1 MSDLRKASFV
11 CIDCETTGLDPKKDQ
26 IVELALLQFTLE
38 ENLESMES
46 LIQPECP
53 IPESSI
59 AIHHITEE
67 MVAGKPKIGACLPE
81 FLRLIGNRIIV
92 GHGVGFDIEVLSQA
106 AAKAQI
112 PCTIQNNL
120 RVDTLRLARL
130 YGESPVNSLESLRKH
145 FNIPEEGA
153 HRAMNDVIV
162 NTAVF
167 RQLSKRYPTTEK
179 LFATL
184 DKPVLMMHVP
194 LGKHKGRSFQEVPL
208 PYLHWMSRQEFDM
221 DLLFSIRMEL
231 KRRKKGG
238 IFQQAGN
245 PFLNL

>member
-92 GHGVGFDIEVLSQA
+92 GHGVGFDI
-106 AAKAQI
+106 
-112 PCTIQNNL
+112 
-120 RVDTLRLARL
+120 
-130 YGESPVNSLESLRKH
+130 
-145 FNIPEEGA
+145 
-153 HRAMNDVIV
+153 
-162 NTAVF
+162 
-167 RQLSKRYPTTEK
+167 
-179 LFATL
+179 
-184 DKPVLMMHVP
+184 
-194 LGKHKGRSFQEVPL
+194 
-208 PYLHWMSRQEFDM
+208 
-221 DLLFSIRMEL
+221 
-231 KRRKKGG
+231 
-238 IFQQAGN
+238 
-245 PFLNL
+245 